1 MKCPKCGHDNPAGTA
16 ICAKCDNI
24 LDKSFLGDGF
34 TDEPEASGEAVDFGD
49 NTDRSAPP
57 PPEAGQT
64 EIAPPP
70 TRRSSRRPKPAT
82 DPGLLAAKTARKA
95 ASLGEEPTE
104 HKAESLPDA
113 RKQKRTAQDTPV
125 ESAFAP
131 EEGESLK
138 AEGQRMAAEIRVQ
151 VRKGWS
157 FYQALRLPE
166 KIALGGAAATFL
178 FSFFPWVRFPPLDS
192 ISGVDLGGLFA
203 VLLSVGC
210 GVVVYLRMRPENVS
224 RARYLLFAQLGC
236 AALCA
241 IFMLTRVSAARGYT
255 LSEEELALAE
265 GSGSLLQPGLFLAI
279 LGSLAMLGG
288 TLMHHR
294 TLLNKD

>member
-24 LDKSFLGDGF
+24 LDKSFLGDDF
-34 TDEPEASGEAVDFGD
+34 TDEPGESTEFSDS
-49 NTDRSAPP
+49 TDRSAP

-70 TRRSSRRPKPAT
+70 TRRSSRRPRPAT
-82 DPGLLAAKTARKA
+82 DTGLLSAKTARKA

-113 RKQKRTAQDTPV
+113 RKQKRSAQDTPV

-131 EEGESLK
+131 EENESLK
-138 AEGQRMAAEIRVQ
+138 AESQRMAAEIRVQ

-157 FYQALRLPE
+157 FYQALRAPE
-166 KIALGGAAATFL
+166 KIALGGAAGTFL

-192 ISGVDLGGLFA
+192 ISGVDLGSLFA
-203 VLLSVGC
+203 VLLAVGC
-210 GVVVYLRMRPENVS
+210 GVLVYLRVRPENAP
-224 RARYLLFAQLGC
+224 RQRFLLFGQLGC
-236 AALCA
+236 AVLCA
-241 IFMLTRVSAARGYT
+241 VFMLTRFGAARGYT
-255 LSEEELALAE
+255 LSEEELALTD
-265 GSGSLLQPGLFLAI
+265 GSGGLIQAGLVLAV
-279 LGSLAMLGG
+279 LGSFAMLGG

-294 TLLNKD
+294 VLLNKD